1 MFKDVHI
8 WAPDYIRNRLTRRR
22 TELPVTILFSFVDH
36 FEPRQRDDDPLDL
49 QIERVKAWVSGYEKL
64 CKGHADS
71 SGRTPQHTYFFPQE
85 QYDPGVLDILGAH
98 CDRGFGEAEIHI
110 HHDND
115 TEEGFVEKIETFK
128 KQLSRHGILPV
139 DRNTGERMYG
149 FIHGNWALDNSRKD
163 GRWCG
168 LNNEI
173 TLLKK
178 TGCYADFT
186 LPCAPADGQTR
197 KVNSIYFADDDP
209 DRPRSHDYG
218 RDVVFG
224 GNDSGDLLLI
234 QGPLML
240 NWKKRSRGFMPGIE
254 NGDIS
259 LANGMTA
266 GRMSL
271 WLEAGISVAG
281 REDVIFIKVHTHGVK
296 PKNTPYLLGNE
307 MSEVMSVMEKEWSR
321 ENGYS
326 LLYVTAREMA
336 NVAFA
341 FNKGID
347 QPAAELL
354 DHRLILE
361 NR

>member
-1 MFKDVHI
+1 MLKDVHI
-8 WAPDYIRNRLTRRR
+8 WLPDYIRDRLARKRPR
-22 TELPVTILFSFVDH
+22 GPVTILFAFVDH
-36 FEPRQRDDDPLDL
+36 FEPMQKDDDPLDL
-49 QIERVKAWVSGYEKL
+49 QIERVETWVRGYEGL
-64 CKGHADS
+64 CEGHTDS
-71 SGRTPQHTYFFPQE
+71 AGRTPQHTYFFPQE
-85 QYDPGVLDILGAH
+85 QYTPRVLDILGAH
-98 CDRGFGEAEIHI
+98 CDRGFGETEIHI

-128 KQLSRHGILPV
+128 EQLARHGMLPV
-139 DRNTGERMYG
+139 DKHTGERMYG
-149 FIHGNWALDNSRKD
+149 FIHGNWALDNARKD

-218 RDVVFG
+218 RDIAFG

-254 NGDIS
+254 NGDVS
-259 LANGMTA
+259 LANRLSA
-266 GRMSL
+266 DRMKL
-271 WLEAGISVAG
+271 WLDAGISVAG
-281 REDVIFIKVHTHGVK
+281 REEVIFIKVHTHGVK

-307 MSEVMSVMEKEWSR
+307 MSETISMMEKEWR
-321 ENGYS
+321 GKKGHS

-336 NVAFA
+336 NVALA
-341 FNKGID
+341 FNEGID
-347 QPAAELL
+347 LPVAELF
-354 DHRLILE
+354 DYRLVLK
-361 NR
+361 NH